1 MGKFIKMRSFAILAL
16 LGLVSA
22 TEVERNQYISNRM
35 YRANVALANDSESS
49 SESESDEDV
58 GVSNQIM
65 FRPEDEGKAYPGDVG
80 RDGYKRELRIPK
92 HFSADSD
99 DLFMRSMITKYAV
112 EGETEEDKK
121 AGIKAGDPTG
131 VFTMDETA
139 MKAAAYEVLD
149 THKGITGSAAD
160 QYLATYF
167 AKAWGHFDVNKSG
180 SIPVV
185 RTPEF
190 MRFLCSDQNMS
201 LGQ

>member
-1 MGKFIKMRSFAILAL
+1 
-16 LGLVSA
+16 
-22 TEVERNQYISNRM
+22 
-35 YRANVALANDSESS
+35 
-49 SESESDEDV
+49 
-58 GVSNQIM
+58 
-65 FRPEDEGKAYPGDVG
+65 
-80 RDGYKRELRIPK
+80 
-92 HFSADSD
+92 
-99 DLFMRSMITKYAV
+99 MITQYAV
-112 EGETEEDKK
+112 EGETSEDKK

-139 MKAAAYEVLD
+139 AKAAAYEVLA

-160 QYLATYF
+160 AYLATYF

-180 SIPVV
+180 EIPVV